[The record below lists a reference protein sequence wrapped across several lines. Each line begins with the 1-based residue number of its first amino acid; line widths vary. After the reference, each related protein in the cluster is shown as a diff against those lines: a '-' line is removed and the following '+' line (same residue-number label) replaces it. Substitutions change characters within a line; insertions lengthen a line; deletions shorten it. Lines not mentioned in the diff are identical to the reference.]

1 MSLDD
6 GKCSNVYFSSIAHA
20 AISYF
25 EAYPSI
31 KKISRMPDIIVAR
44 PWLWDFQV
52 MALESHPV
60 FYLYDPERGRW
71 TLNKADLCP
80 VQRCEKLGT
89 DSTGWPGW
97 YICDVCRPAFKH

>member
-1 MSLDD
+1 
-6 GKCSNVYFSSIAHA
+6 
-20 AISYF
+20 
-25 EAYPSI
+25 
-31 KKISRMPDIIVAR
+31 MPDIIVAR